1 MQSQVTSDRVQFE
14 YWMSPVTRRELQT
27 TLDSY
32 TQTVNEI
39 TAGVEQLSKLAAAY
53 AMSIA
58 FLMERIGATPEEFIA
73 YQEKKKA
80 EFEALET
87 HTHETTHETTNARR
101 KEG

>member
-1 MQSQVTSDRVQFE
+1 MQSNQSTSDRIQFE
-14 YWMSPVTRRELQT
+14 YWNGPVSRKEIQT
-27 TLDSY
+27 SLDSY

-80 EFEALET
+80 EFEA
-87 HTHETTHETTNARR
+87 HNHSRR